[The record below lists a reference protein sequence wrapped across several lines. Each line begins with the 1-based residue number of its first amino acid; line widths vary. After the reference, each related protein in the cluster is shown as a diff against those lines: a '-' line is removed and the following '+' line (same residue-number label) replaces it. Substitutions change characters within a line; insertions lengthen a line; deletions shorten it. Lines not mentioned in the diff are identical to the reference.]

1 MRACDNSSNVY
12 ELGLEVLIRGKG
24 RFLRKPKTS
33 MNQMLNTKLH
43 INQYSIETTTVQ
55 EAQCRAYI
63 RLIMERPISTGML
76 HVISLALIPMAA
88 TFPGQMLVAG
98 RPSLV

>member
-1 MRACDNSSNVY
+1 MQACDNSSNVY
-12 ELGLEVLIRGKG
+12 ELGLEVLTRGKG
-24 RFLRKPKTS
+24 RFLRKLKTS

-43 INQYSIETTTVQ
+43 INQYSIKTTTVQ

-63 RLIMERPISTGML
+63 RPIMERPISTGML
-76 HVISLALIPMAA
+76 HAISLALIPMAV